1 VTSVCVNGKMDFASH
16 MCRAYLSEIF
26 FLFASLIAAWFLC
39 WRWTRIYFLLGS
51 LLPAPIF
58 LEPISFHRCSD
69 FSFLLSIQ
77 ASRPLGLPLGSPSGC
92 VGLGQGCLFFSFS
105 SSWST
110 PCRTASDLFTRC
122 CCFHLPTAFSLILCL
137 LISR

>member
-1 VTSVCVNGKMDFASH
+1 MDFASH
-16 MCRAYLSEIF
+16 MCRVYLSEIF

-58 LEPISFHRCSD
+58 FGPDFISPLLRF
-69 FSFLLSIQ
+69 FLLCIQ
-77 ASRPLGLPLGSPSGC
+77 ESRPLGLPLGSPSGC
-92 VGLGQGCLFFSFS
+92 VGLGQGCLFFFPSLQAGA
-105 SSWST
+105 
-110 PCRTASDLFTRC
+110 RRAGTASDLFTRC